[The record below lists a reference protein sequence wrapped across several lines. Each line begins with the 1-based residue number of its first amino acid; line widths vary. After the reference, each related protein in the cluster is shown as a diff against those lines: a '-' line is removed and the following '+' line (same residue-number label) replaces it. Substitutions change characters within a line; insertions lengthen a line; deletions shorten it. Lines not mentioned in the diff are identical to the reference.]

1 MARAARWLG
10 LSAVIV
16 ALDQLTKTWIAAAI
30 AQGETLTLA
39 PFFDLVRV
47 YNRGAAFSFLS
58 DASGWQRWF
67 FIVLAGAIS
76 VWLVVL
82 IARHR
87 AETALPLSLALILGG
102 AVGNLIDRLNHG
114 AVVDFLYFH
123 IGRWGWPAFNAA
135 DSAITLGIAVILI
148 SQLRGR
154 GPASDIR

>member
-1 MARAARWLG
+1 MVRAAGWLG
-10 LSAVIV
+10 LSAAIV
-16 ALDQLTKTWIAAAI
+16 ALDQLTKAWIAAAI
-30 AQGETLTLA
+30 AQGETVTLA

-67 FIVLAGAIS
+67 FVALAGAIS

-87 AETALPLSLALILGG
+87 AETALPLALALILGG

-114 AVVDFLYFH
+114 AVVDFLYVH
-123 IGRWGWPAFNAA
+123 VGRWGWPAFNAA
-135 DSAITLGIAVILI
+135 DSAITLGVAVILI
-148 SQLRGR
+148 SQLRGHAR
-154 GPASDIR
+154 AGGVD